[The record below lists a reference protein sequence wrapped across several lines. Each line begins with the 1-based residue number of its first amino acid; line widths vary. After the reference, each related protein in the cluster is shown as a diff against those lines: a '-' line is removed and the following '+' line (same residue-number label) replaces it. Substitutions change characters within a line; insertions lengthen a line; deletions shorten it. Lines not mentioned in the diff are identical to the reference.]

1 MTIKQIQAL
10 LTYLGYNPGAVDG
23 ADGANTQAA
32 VRRFQQAEG
41 LGVDGIAGKAT
52 QAALLAAV
60 AAGRVYVPPD
70 DTSGTVAASGGAG
83 GIWWGEIKYFTRTE
97 CRCKCGGKYCNG
109 YPAEM
114 SETTMRMADEIRRR
128 AGVPLNNNSALR
140 CKQWNAEQPGAA
152 ANSNHMTG
160 HAIDLAPISGNISVS
175 RLQEIA
181 EEVQQ
186 EMIPGRGGLGK
197 YRWGVHIDDGKY
209 SRWSG

>member
-32 VRRFQQAEG
+32 VRRFQAAEG
-41 LGVDGIAGKAT
+41 LGVDGIAGSKT
-52 QAALLAAV
+52 QAALKDAV
-60 AAGRVYVPPD
+60 WQDRFAKDNIVPSSGQPPD
-70 DTSGTVAASGGAG
+70 TGTFWDS
-83 GIWWGEIKYFTRTE
+83 IQYFTRTE

-128 AGVPLNNNSALR
+128 AGVPLKNNSALR

-160 HAIDLAPISGNISVS
+160 HAIDLAPIGGNISVS

-181 EEVQQ
+181 EEVQL

>member
-1 MTIKQIQAL
+1 MTIKQIQCL
-10 LTYLGYNPGAVDG
+10 LTYLGYEPGAI
-23 ADGANTQAA
+23 DGANGPNTRDA
-32 VRRFQQAEG
+32 VKAFQRAEG
-41 LGVDGIAGKAT
+41 LGVDGIAGSKT
-52 QAALLAAV
+52 QSALKDAV
-60 AAGRVYVPPD
+60 WQDRFAKDNIVPSSGQPPD
-70 DTSGTVAASGGAG
+70 TGTFWDS
-83 GIWWGEIKYFTRTE
+83 IQYFTRTE

-140 CKQWNAEQPGAA
+140 CQRWNAEQRGV

-160 HAIDLAPISGNISVS
+160 HAIDLAPIGGNISVAK
-175 RLQEIA
+175 LQEIA

>member
-1 MTIKQIQAL
+1 MTIKQIQSL

-41 LGVDGIAGKAT
+41 LGVDGIAGSKT

-70 DTSGTVAASGGAG
+70 DTSGTGATSGGAG
-83 GIWWGEIKYFTRTE
+83 GSWWGKIKYFTRTE

-140 CKQWNAEQPGAA
+140 CQRWNAEQRGV

-160 HAIDLAPISGNISVS
+160 HAIDLAPIGGNISVS

-209 SRWSG
+209 SRWNG

>member
-1 MTIKQIQAL
+1 MTIKQIQSL

-32 VRRFQQAEG
+32 VRRFQGAEG
-41 LGVDGIAGKAT
+41 LGVDGIAGEQT
-52 QAALLAAV
+52 QAALKDAV
-60 AAGRVYVPPD
+60 WQDRFAKDNTVPSSGHPPD
-70 DTSGTVAASGGAG
+70 TGTFWDS
-83 GIWWGEIKYFTRTE
+83 IQYFTRTE

-140 CKQWNAEQPGAA
+140 CKRWNAEQPGAA

-160 HAIDLAPISGNISVS
+160 HAIDVAPIGGNISVAK
-175 RLQEIA
+175 LQEIA

-197 YRWGVHIDDGKY
+197 YSWGVHVDDGKY
-209 SRWSG
+209 SRWNG

>member
-1 MTIKQIQAL
+1 MTIKQIQSL

-32 VRRFQQAEG
+32 VKRFQTAEG
-41 LGVDGIAGKAT
+41 LGVDGIAGSKT
-52 QAALLAAV
+52 QAALKDAV
-60 AAGRVYVPPD
+60 WQDRFAKDNTVPGSGQPPD
-70 DTSGTVAASGGAG
+70 TGTFWDS
-83 GIWWGEIKYFTRTE
+83 IQYFTRAE

-109 YPAEM
+109 YPTEM

-140 CKQWNAEQPGAA
+140 CQRWNAEQGGVAD
-152 ANSNHMTG
+152 SNHMTG
-160 HAIDLAPISGNISVS
+160 HAIDLAPIGGNISAS

-181 EEVQQ
+181 EEVQR

>member
-1 MTIKQIQAL
+1 MTIKQTQSL

-23 ADGANTQAA
+23 ADGANTRDA
-32 VRRFQQAEG
+32 VKAFQRAEG
-41 LGVDGIAGKAT
+41 LTVDGIAGSKT

-70 DTSGTVAASGGAG
+70 DTSGTVSTSGGAG
-83 GIWWGEIKYFTRTE
+83 GSWWGKIKYFTRTE

-160 HAIDLAPISGNISVS
+160 HAIDLAPISGNVSVS

>member
-1 MTIKQIQAL
+1 MTIKQVQQL
-10 LTYLGYNPGAVDG
+10 LAYLGYDPGAVDG
-23 ADGANTQAA
+23 VDGKNTQAA
-32 VRRFQQAEG
+32 VRRFQTQEY
-41 LGVDGIAGKAT
+41 LTVDGIAGEQT
-52 QAALLAAV
+52 QIRLKDAV
-60 AAGRVYVPPD
+60 WQDRFAKDNIVPSSGQPPD
-70 DTSGTVAASGGAG
+70 KTGTFWDS
-83 GIWWGEIKYFTRTE
+83 IQYFTRTE

-128 AGVPLNNNSALR
+128 AGAPLNNNSALR
-140 CKQWNAEQPGAA
+140 CEKWNAEQNGVAT
-152 ANSNHMTG
+152 SLHRTG
-160 HAIDLAPISGNISVS
+160 HAIDLAPIGGNISVS

-209 SRWSG
+209 SRWNG

>member
-1 MTIKQIQAL
+1 MTIKQTQNL
-10 LTYLGYNPGAVDG
+10 LDYLGYSPGVI
-23 ADGANTQAA
+23 
-32 VRRFQQAEG
+32 
-41 LGVDGIAGKAT
+41 DGIAGGQT
-52 QAALLAAV
+52 TAAV
-60 AAGRVYVPPD
+60 KAFQVAEGLTVDGVPGENTWNALVNAVTEGRFAKAEEVPASGQPPD
-70 DTSGTVAASGGAG
+70 F
-83 GIWWGEIKYFTRTE
+83 WGEIRYFTRAE

-140 CKQWNAEQPGAA
+140 CQQWNALQPGAA

-160 HAIDLAPISGNISVS
+160 HAIDLAPIGGDISVEK
-175 RLQEIA
+175 LQQIA

-197 YRWGVHIDDGKY
+197 YRWGVHIDDGKK
-209 SRWSG
+209 SRWNG

>member
-70 DTSGTVAASGGAG
+70 DTSGTGATSGGAG
-83 GIWWGEIKYFTRTE
+83 GSWWGEIKYFTRTE

-140 CKQWNAEQPGAA
+140 CRRWNAEQPGAA

-181 EEVQQ
+181 KEVQQ